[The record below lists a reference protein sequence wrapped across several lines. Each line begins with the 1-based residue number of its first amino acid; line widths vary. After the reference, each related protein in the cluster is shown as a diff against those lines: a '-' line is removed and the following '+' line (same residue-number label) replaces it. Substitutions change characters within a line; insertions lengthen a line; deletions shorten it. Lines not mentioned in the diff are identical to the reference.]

1 MTKVK
6 IISKFMLDSNTGEE
20 TWKNFPFS
28 HLESSFKK
36 KSWALKN
43 IANIK

>member
-1 MTKVK
+1 
-6 IISKFMLDSNTGEE
+6 MLDSNTGEE

-36 KSWALKN
+36 KSWALKD
-43 IANIK
+43 IANVK